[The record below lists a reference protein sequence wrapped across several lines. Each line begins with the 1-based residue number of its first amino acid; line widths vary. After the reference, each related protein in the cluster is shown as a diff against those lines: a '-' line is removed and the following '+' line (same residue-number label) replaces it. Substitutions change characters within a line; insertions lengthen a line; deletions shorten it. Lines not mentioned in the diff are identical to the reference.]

1 MTCLNPFTTTQIR
14 QYLQDHCAQVKSATS
29 SLAERKAAVLVP
41 IICREDGWHIL
52 YTRRSVY
59 VNDHKGQV
67 SFPGGGR
74 EAEDSSLEE
83 TALREAE
90 EEIGTDPKQVEI
102 LGRLEDFVTRS
113 GFVITPVVGQ
123 LPWPVKLS
131 LNCKEV
137 SRVFSIPITWLA
149 SPDHY
154 EIRPYKA
161 KNGHVDKIYFF
172 EPYDGE
178 QLWGISAHITLQLLE
193 ALGLI
198 SHRLI

>member
-1 MTCLNPFTTTQIR
+1 M
-14 QYLQDHCAQVKSATS
+14 
-29 SLAERKAAVLVP
+29 
-41 IICREDGWHIL
+41 
-52 YTRRSVY
+52 
-59 VNDHKGQV
+59 
-67 SFPGGGR
+67 
-74 EAEDSSLEE
+74 EE

-90 EEIGTDPKQVEI
+90 EEIGIDPKQVEI

-161 KNGHVDKIYFF
+161 KNGHVLSLI
-172 EPYDGE
+172 
-178 QLWGISAHITLQLLE
+178 HI
-193 ALGLI
+193 
-198 SHRLI
+198 